1 MSDDATQIC
10 NLLYRCA
17 ELFDAG
23 EFEAVL
29 EMFQDG
35 DFLLSEGRRLSPDN
49 MREVWKGLV
58 ILHDGSPKTRHIV
71 TNPEIVINGNE
82 AVCRSCYM
90 VLQATDTLPL
100 QIIVSG
106 RYVDRFVKSAE
117 GLWQFSQRHYALMDL
132 VGDVSQH
139 IQADALAALQP

>member
-10 NLLYRCA
+10 NLIYRCA
-17 ELFDAG
+17 ELFDMG
-23 EFEAVL
+23 DFEAVL
-29 EMFQDG
+29 EMFKHG
-35 DFLLSEGRRLSPDN
+35 DFLLSEGRRLSPDE

-71 TNPEIVINGNE
+71 TNPEIDIDGNQ
-82 AVCRSCYM
+82 AMCRSCYM
-90 VLQATDTLPL
+90 VLQATETLPL

-106 RYVDRFVKSAE
+106 RYVDHFTQTAE
-117 GLWQFSQRHYALMDL
+117 GQWRFAQRHYAMMDL